1 MCHFSRALLAFRHA
15 MTATGKKTGQ
25 IDHTEAPP
33 PLAEGMI
40 TDFITDQPVK
50 ETEKEKV
57 CQEVVRQLI
66 GEYQI
71 APENMEADFPVKVE
85 GKRKRVDIAIFESGK
100 DHTLENLRRAIICRP
115 MPNVG
120 RKSVI
125 KIRDYAQAGK
135 DLDAWN
141 WPASISPGPTWTP
154 RARRIRKSSVR
165 ICVATGDNTSRP
177 VAP

>member
-1 MCHFSRALLAFRHA
+1 MMSV
-15 MTATGKKTGQ
+15 TGKKADKTDQ
-25 IDHTEAPP
+25 AESAPL
-33 PLAEGMI
+33 LAEGMM
-40 TDFITDQPVK
+40 TDFITGHPVK

-57 CQEVVRQLI
+57 RQEVVRQLI

-85 GKRKRVDIAIFESGK
+85 GKRKKVDIAIFESGTE
-100 DHTLENLRRAIICRP
+100 HTLENLRRAIICRP

-135 DLDAWN
+135 DLDELA
-141 WPASISPGPTWTP
+141 AS
-154 RARRIRKSSVR
+154 
-165 ICVATGDNTSRP
+165 
-177 VAP
+177 